1 MKSMFLFIF
10 IIWFAAAEL
19 KPRKGKSRL
28 LMLILSW
35 SNVSLRGALNV
46 KEGEKSMKMR
56 LKWEKFARI
65 PRLYIRINVFAAQF
79 SFSFAVTEVSRS

>member
-19 KPRKGKSRL
+19 NPRKGKSRL

-35 SNVSLRGALNV
+35 SNVCLRGALNV

-65 PRLYIRINVFAAQF
+65 PRLIY
-79 SFSFAVTEVSRS
+79 